1 MDQLADIVGTRR
13 HTELAGVE
21 LDIIALPHPSGAS
34 TWHRME
40 PGKTLLARA
49 LSEIS
54 RHEAWREIL
63 AVRDPEATAR
73 ATGAHS

>member
-1 MDQLADIVGTRR
+1 VDQLADIVGTRR